1 MRKIKGYGVGDR
13 AVIGRLKRLGGVSV
27 SACEIA
33 LFDRVTEAS
42 DIFALPDDVSGM
54 VAVGECTD
62 SLCVAVR
69 ARGISA
75 VFISQ
80 EDADAMKDGERVVI
94 YPERDTVFIA
104 PKIEIVD
111 DFSTRMRAEIED
123 DETGRDRL
131 LDCRELFS
139 GKVGAMIMKADA
151 TVSGEERAFEMYKSA
166 AKACELQKLVIILPI
181 ADFGSADALH
191 THLRGMIRAAVYTK
205 LVVAV
210 LAQRIREYERAV
222 GIIKCISGELRELGV
237 EIPES
242 ISCGT
247 VIESA
252 AAAVCAKEYSS
263 AADVAVIECE
273 RLLTQV
279 SGEERALV
287 LSEYLDVI
295 FGRISGSVREIALVG
310 DKTLIEKCSRRI
322 SATLSGQQ
330 RSYFLIENKNIK

>member
-27 SACEIA
+27 SASEIA
-33 LFDRVTEAS
+33 LCDRVTEAS
-42 DIFALPDDVSGM
+42 DIFALPDDVSGL

-75 VFISQ
+75 VFVSQ

-111 DFSTRMRAEIED
+111 DFSTRMKAAIV
-123 DETGRDRL
+123 DEERELDRL

-139 GKVGAMIMKADA
+139 GKVGAKIMKADA
-151 TVSGEERAFEMYKSA
+151 TVCGEERAFEMYKSA
-166 AKACELQKLVIILPI
+166 AKACELQKLVIILHL
-181 ADFGSADALH
+181 ADFGGVDALRA
-191 THLRGMIRAAVYTK
+191 HLRGMIRAAVYTK
-205 LVVAV
+205 LVIAV
-210 LAQRIREYERAV
+210 SAQRIREYERAV
-222 GIIKCISGELRELGV
+222 GIIKCISGELRELGA
-237 EIPES
+237 EIPEI

-247 VIESA
+247 VIEST

-263 AADVAVIECE
+263 ASDVAVIECE
-273 RLLTQV
+273 RLLAQV
-279 SGEERALV
+279 DDEESPLV

-295 FGRISGSVREIALVG
+295 FERLSGSVREIALLG

-322 SATLSGQQ
+322 SAALSGQQ